1 VRKQD
6 VADGYASQKRR
17 DDRQN
22 DCAAPSWKTWPT
34 HLFVQKF
41 PVVRVHLKSPL
52 RRAQTMTRVLMA
64 HAPQN
69 EAQIDVEYCAA
80 DGHGSAN

>member
-6 VADGYASQKRR
+6 AADGYASQKRR

-22 DCAAPSWKTWPT
+22 DCAAASWKTWPT
-34 HLFVQKF
+34 HLLVQKF

-52 RRAQTMTRVLMA
+52 RRAQTLTRVLMA
-64 HAPQN
+64 HAPQTKLN
-69 EAQIDVEYCAA
+69 LTWNIVPPMDTGAA
-80 DGHGSAN
+80 N